1 MTYRLLP
8 RIDDYFGS
16 GISRD
21 KSTEMKTV
29 RIPEASIYTEQDI
42 LVLPAGTQLK
52 TKVLG
57 PYCFITYFL

>member
-1 MTYRLLP
+1 MYNDLQTAAE
-8 RIDDYFGS
+8 DFGS